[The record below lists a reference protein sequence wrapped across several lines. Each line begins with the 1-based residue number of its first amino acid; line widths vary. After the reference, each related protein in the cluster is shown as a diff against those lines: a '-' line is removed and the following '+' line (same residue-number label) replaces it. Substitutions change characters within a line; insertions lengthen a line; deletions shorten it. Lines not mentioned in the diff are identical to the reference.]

1 MRQFS
6 LLLSF
11 FCLLRIAQAQQV
23 IDSVSMGPGYEN
35 MIWYSLQNG
44 IQATSPKNDW
54 DIAFQTGGMSSGI
67 RTQFG
72 AGVKLWV
79 YPHADTSGWNAVDT
93 TGMSTWAELA
103 NSDISWSV
111 GAFNASAYPNDPFDL
126 GWGKYSMVT
135 HQVVGDSLFVIRL
148 RDQSFRKMHIMRLAS
163 GTFTYRAA
171 ELNGAG
177 DTTYTLSKSQYAS
190 KRFIYQNLQSG
201 SVLSKEPDTAAWD
214 LVFTQYAAFLPQ
226 PFNVMGLL
234 QNSRV
239 EAVKVHPVD
248 TSYLQWSAHT
258 FSDHINTI
266 GYDWKRFSA
275 GQWSL
280 EDSTVYFVKDIEGA
294 VWKMVFT
301 GFGGSATGTTHF
313 TKQRMVQAPSALAQ
327 EAASMQ
333 LQVYP
338 NPTQGKVF
346 VAGIE
351 SNPDVTAFRVLDL
364 QGREWGIQA
373 HYTGAGIYTINL
385 NHIPDGVYVLLYP
398 NALPT
403 RLIIKN

>member
-1 MRQFS
+1 MKHFS
-6 LLLSF
+6 LLLCLL
-11 FCLLRIAQAQQV
+11 CLLRFAQAQHV
-23 IDSVSMGPGYEN
+23 TDSVSMGPGYAN
-35 MIWYSLQNG
+35 MIWYSLKNG
-44 IQATSPKNDW
+44 IQSTSPKNDW

-79 YPHADTSGWNAVDT
+79 YPNADTSGWNSVDT
-93 TGMSTWAELA
+93 AGMSAWSELA
-103 NSDISWSV
+103 NSDTDWSV
-111 GAFNASAYPNDPFDL
+111 GAFNASADPNDPFDL

-148 RDQSFRKMHIMRLAS
+148 RDQSIRKMHIMRLAS

-171 ELNGAG
+171 ELNGTG
-177 DTTYTLSKSQYAS
+177 DTTYSLSKSLYNS
-190 KRFIYQNLQSG
+190 KRFIYQDLQSG
-201 SVLSKEPDTAAWD
+201 GILSKEPDTAAWD

-234 QNSRV
+234 QNNRV

-258 FSDHINTI
+258 FSSHINTL

-280 EDSTVYFVKDIEGA
+280 EDSTVYFIKDIEGA
-294 VWKMVFT
+294 IWKLVFT

-313 TKQRMVQAPSALAQ
+313 TKERVQQAPLALDVDTPAP
-327 EAASMQ
+327 AMH
-333 LQVYP
+333 VYP
-338 NPTQGKVF
+338 NPAQDRIWVS
-346 VAGIE
+346 GIE
-351 SNPDVTAFRVLDL
+351 GSDNDNRFRVTDVL
-364 QGREWGIQA
+364 GNSVSVTGI
-373 HYTGAGIYTINL
+373 YKGAG
-385 NHIPDGVYVLLYP
+385 LYGIELGD
-398 NALPT
+398 LPT
-403 RLIIKN
+403 GLYFLSHPDATTTRIIKQ